1 MNRRRHKA
9 LIDTALITLVIGL
22 AVFLLQNRWPSSNR
36 APDHWQWITCDV
48 GQGDA
53 HLIRTG
59 QKSAYLLD
67 TGDDYPALT
76 SCLDWAG
83 IDQLEAVLITHAHS
97 DHDGALEQ
105 VQSDFAQP
113 TLVTSPHYSRQG
125 QQTPVTQGTAAY
137 RLFAGSAFPEE
148 SVTAGRY
155 EVAGQPLGRVLWP
168 PAQAQRI
175 PGATG
180 SSSWINNS
188 SLVIHWTL
196 PARETGQRP
205 LTVLTTGD
213 LEADAAHRLLAESAG
228 QVPADVL
235 KIAHHGSA
243 GSGTDLI
250 IAASPSLALIP
261 VGAGNSYGHP
271 HESILSF
278 LNQRSIPAARTDL
291 SGHLALTTSD
301 RGIEVT
307 ASG

>member
-1 MNRRRHKA
+1 MNRRKNKNLVDLA
-9 LIDTALITLVIGL
+9 LIVLMIGL
-22 AVFLLQNRWPSSNR
+22 AVFLLHDRWPAANR

-59 QKSAYLLD
+59 QRSAYLLD
-67 TGDDYPALT
+67 TGDDYSALT

-83 IDQLEAVLITHAHS
+83 VDQLEAVLITHAHS
-97 DHDGALEQ
+97 DHDGALQQ
-105 VQSDFAQP
+105 VQGDFAQP

-125 QQTPVTQGTAAY
+125 EQPPVMQGANTY
-137 RLFAGSAFPEE
+137 RLAEGSVFPAE
-148 SVTAGRY
+148 SATTGRH
-155 EVAGQPLGRVLWP
+155 EAAGQPLGRVLWP
-168 PAQAQRI
+168 PEQAQRI
-175 PGATG
+175 PGAAG
-180 SSSWINNS
+180 SSSWVNNS
-188 SLVIHWTL
+188 SLVIHWSL

-250 IAASPSLALIP
+250 IAASPSLALIS

-271 HESILSF
+271 HESTLSF
-278 LNQRSIPAARTDL
+278 LNRRSISAARTDL

>member
-22 AVFLLQNRWPSSNR
+22 AVFLLHDRWPASHR

-59 QKSAYLLD
+59 QRSAYLLD
-67 TGDDYPALT
+67 TGDDYSALK

-83 IDQLEAVLITHAHS
+83 VEQLEAVLITHAHS
-97 DHDGALEQ
+97 DHDGALQQ
-105 VQSDFAQP
+105 VQGDFAQP

-125 QQTPVTQGTAAY
+125 EQTPGAQGAIAY
-137 RLFAGSAFPEE
+137 RLAAGSVFPSA
-148 SVTAGRY
+148 SVTAERH
-155 EVAGQPLGRVLWP
+155 EVADHPLGRLLWP
-168 PAQAQRI
+168 PEQAQRI

-188 SLVIHWTL
+188 SLVIHWSL

-250 IAASPSLALIP
+250 IAASPSLVLIP

-271 HESILSF
+271 HDDILTF
-278 LNQRSIPAARTDL
+278 LNRGSIPAARTDL

-307 ASG
+307 SSG

>member
-1 MNRRRHKA
+1 MNRRKNKSLIDLA
-9 LIDTALITLVIGL
+9 LIVLVIGL
-22 AVFLLQNRWPSSNR
+22 AVFLLHDRWPAANR

-59 QKSAYLLD
+59 QRSAYLLD
-67 TGDDYPALT
+67 TGDDYSALT

-83 IDQLEAVLITHAHS
+83 VDQLEAVLITHAHS
-97 DHDGALEQ
+97 DHDGALQQ
-105 VQSDFAQP
+105 VQGDFAQP
-113 TLVTSPHYSRQG
+113 TLVTSPHYSRPGEQSPVMQG
-125 QQTPVTQGTAAY
+125 ANTY
-137 RLFAGSAFPEE
+137 RLAEGSVFPAE
-148 SVTAGRY
+148 SVTAGRH
-155 EVAGQPLGRVLWP
+155 EAAGQPLGRVLWP
-168 PAQAQRI
+168 PEQAQRI
-175 PGATG
+175 PGAAR
-180 SSSWINNS
+180 SSSWVNNS
-188 SLVIHWTL
+188 SLVIHWSL
-196 PARETGQRP
+196 PARETGQKP

-250 IAASPSLALIP
+250 IAASPSLALIS

-278 LNQRSIPAARTDL
+278 LNRRSISAARTDL

>member
-1 MNRRRHKA
+1 MNRRRNKSLVDLA
-9 LIDTALITLVIGL
+9 LLALVIGL
-22 AVFLLQNRWPSSNR
+22 AVFLLHDRWPASHR
-36 APDHWQWITCDV
+36 APEHWQWITCDV

-59 QKSAYLLD
+59 QRSAYLLD
-67 TGDDYPALT
+67 TGDDYSALK

-83 IDQLEAVLITHAHS
+83 VDQLEAVLITHAHS
-97 DHDGALEQ
+97 DHDGALQQ

-125 QQTPVTQGTAAY
+125 EQTPVTQGTATY
-137 RLFAGSAFPEE
+137 RLAAGSAFPAE
-148 SVTAGRY
+148 SVTAERH
-155 EVAGQPLGRVLWP
+155 EVTRQPLGRVLWP
-168 PAQAQRI
+168 PEQAQRI

-188 SLVIHWTL
+188 SLVIHWSL

-228 QVPADVL
+228 QLPADVL

-250 IAASPSLALIP
+250 IAASPSLAIIP

-278 LNQRSIPAARTDL
+278 LNRSSIPAARTDL

>member
-1 MNRRRHKA
+1 MNRRRNKS
-9 LIDTALITLVIGL
+9 LVDLTLLVLVIGL
-22 AVFLLQNRWPSSNR
+22 AVFLLHDRWPASHR

-59 QKSAYLLD
+59 QQSAYLLD
-67 TGDDYPALT
+67 TGDDYSALK

-83 IDQLEAVLITHAHS
+83 VDQLEAVLITHAHS
-97 DHDGALEQ
+97 DHDGALQQ
-105 VQSDFAQP
+105 VQEDFAQP

-125 QQTPVTQGTAAY
+125 EQTQGAQGAIAY
-137 RLFAGSAFPEE
+137 RLAAGSTFPSG
-148 SVTAGRY
+148 SVTAERH
-155 EVAGQPLGRVLWP
+155 EVADQPLGRVLWP
-168 PAQAQRI
+168 PEQTQRI
-175 PGATG
+175 PGKTG

-188 SLVIHWTL
+188 SLVIHWSL
-196 PARETGQRP
+196 PARETGQRQ

-250 IAASPSLALIP
+250 IAASPSLVLIP

-271 HESILSF
+271 HDDILTF
-278 LNQRSIPAARTDL
+278 LNRGSIPAARTDL

-301 RGIEVT
+301 RGLR
-307 ASG
+307 

>member
-22 AVFLLQNRWPSSNR
+22 AVFLLHDRWPASHR

-59 QKSAYLLD
+59 QRSAYLLD
-67 TGDDYPALT
+67 TGDDYSALK

-83 IDQLEAVLITHAHS
+83 VDQLEAVLITHAHS
-97 DHDGALEQ
+97 DHDGALQQ
-105 VQSDFAQP
+105 VQGDFAQP

-125 QQTPVTQGTAAY
+125 EQTPGAQGAIAY
-137 RLFAGSAFPEE
+137 RLAAGSVFPSE
-148 SVTAGRY
+148 SVTAERH
-155 EVAGQPLGRVLWP
+155 EVADHPLGRLLWP
-168 PAQAQRI
+168 PEQAQRI

-188 SLVIHWTL
+188 SLVIHWSL

-250 IAASPSLALIP
+250 IAASPSLVLIP
-261 VGAGNSYGHP
+261 VGVGNSYGHP
-271 HESILSF
+271 HDDILTF
-278 LNQRSIPAARTDL
+278 LNRGSIPAARTDL

-307 ASG
+307 SSG

>member
-1 MNRRRHKA
+1 MNRRKNKSLVDLA
-9 LIDTALITLVIGL
+9 LIVLVIGL
-22 AVFLLQNRWPSSNR
+22 AVFLLHNRWPAAHR

-59 QKSAYLLD
+59 QRSAYLLD
-67 TGDDYPALT
+67 TGDDYSALT

-83 IDQLEAVLITHAHS
+83 VDQLEAVLITHAHS
-97 DHDGALEQ
+97 DHDGALQQ
-105 VQSDFAQP
+105 VQGDFAQP

-125 QQTPVTQGTAAY
+125 EQTPVMQGANTY
-137 RLFAGSAFPEE
+137 RLAEGSVFPAE
-148 SVTAGRY
+148 SVTAGRH
-155 EVAGQPLGRVLWP
+155 EAASQPLGRVLWP
-168 PAQAQRI
+168 PEQAQRI

-180 SSSWINNS
+180 SSSWVNNS
-188 SLVIHWTL
+188 SLVIHWSL
-196 PARETGQRP
+196 PARETGQKP

-278 LNQRSIPAARTDL
+278 LNRRSISTARTDL

>member
-1 MNRRRHKA
+1 MNRRRNKSLVDLT
-9 LIDTALITLVIGL
+9 LIVLVIGL
-22 AVFLLQNRWPSSNR
+22 AVFLLHDRWPASHR

-59 QKSAYLLD
+59 QQSAYLLD
-67 TGDDYPALT
+67 TGDDYSALK

-83 IDQLEAVLITHAHS
+83 VDQLEAVLITHAHS
-97 DHDGALEQ
+97 DHDGALQQ
-105 VQSDFAQP
+105 VLGDFAQP

-125 QQTPVTQGTAAY
+125 EQAAGTQGAIAY
-137 RLFAGSAFPEE
+137 RLAAGSAFPAE
-148 SVTAGRY
+148 SVTEERH
-155 EVAGQPLGRVLWP
+155 EVADQPLGRVLWP
-168 PAQAQRI
+168 PEQAQRI
-175 PGATG
+175 PGASG

-188 SLVIHWTL
+188 SLVIHWSL
-196 PARETGQRP
+196 PARETGQRQ

-213 LEADAAHRLLAESAG
+213 LEADAAHRLLAESEG